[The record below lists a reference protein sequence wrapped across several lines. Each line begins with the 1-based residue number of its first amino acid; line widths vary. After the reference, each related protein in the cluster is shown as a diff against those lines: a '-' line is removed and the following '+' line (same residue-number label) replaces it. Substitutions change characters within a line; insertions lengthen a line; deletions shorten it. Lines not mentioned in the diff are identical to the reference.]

1 MKKVAGFILVLA
13 FSSSVFA
20 TEEKVVESVRAVC
33 QSPSQQGK
41 YWNVEGKGDAGAN
54 ALIRLIGVSINGEAS
69 FTKGEW
75 EGVQQVLKSDQHK
88 DNARYWDCIEKL
100 TPLFLEKFAPAKP
113 VQSNKRKTDSTQKT
127 KSVATNHPTPT
138 PAKNTPAI
146 GNVTG
151 DQNVTGNTTG
161 GDMNINFGVK
171 P

>member
-20 TEEKVVESVRAVC
+20 TQDQVVENVRAVC

-75 EGVQQVLKSDQHK
+75 EGVQQVLKSDQYK

-100 TPLFLEKFAPAKP
+100 TPLFLEKFAAAKP
-113 VQSNKRKTDSTQKT
+113 VKSNKTKADSTQKT
-127 KSVATNHPTPT
+127 KDNKAPATQPSGNHQETHGD
-138 PAKNTPAI
+138 KSPAI
-146 GNVTG
+146 NSKGDVT
-151 DQNVTGNTTG
+151 
-161 GDMNINFGVK
+161 INY
-171 P
+171 